1 MYQTKQ
7 NMLKNGLY
15 RKRFVKFSAH
25 IHQKDTPKS
34 HRNNIHTPKPKS
46 NIVPNVDNN
55 NPGNGAKTTQK
66 AKYKI
71 FNEAQ

>member
-1 MYQTKQ
+1 MTSVSNQAKY
-7 NMLKNGLY
+7 
-15 RKRFVKFSAH
+15 A
-25 IHQKDTPKS
+25 QKWPISQKICKIFGSYTPIS

-55 NPGNGAKTTQK
+55 NPGNGAKTTLK